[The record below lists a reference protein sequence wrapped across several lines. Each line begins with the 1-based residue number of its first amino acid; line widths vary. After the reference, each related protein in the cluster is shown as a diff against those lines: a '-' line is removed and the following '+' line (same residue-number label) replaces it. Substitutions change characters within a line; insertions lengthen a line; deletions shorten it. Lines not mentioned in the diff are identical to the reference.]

1 MDTPSPP
8 NRDRH
13 RSLIGQLLPPRRR
26 DEQGSAVLE
35 FAVVLPLL
43 VALLLGI
50 LTGGVAYTRKIT
62 IVDAVREGGRY
73 GASLAVPSG
82 AGGMATWEAN
92 VRERVAQISGGELSP
107 ADVCVKLV
115 SATGGNDCGVKD
127 PPGATA
133 ESVIR
138 LVKVSAASPA
148 SLQFGFVEFD
158 RVLTAKV
165 VARYERDAG

>member
-1 MDTPSPP
+1 MDTPSPR
-8 NRDRH
+8 NRG
-13 RSLIGQLLPPRRR
+13 RSRQGE
-26 DEQGSAVLE
+26 DGSAILE

-73 GASLAVPSG
+73 GASLVVPDG
-82 AGGMATWEAN
+82 AGGTATWEAH
-92 VRERVAQISGGELSP
+92 VRERVAQISGGELSTS
-107 ADVCVKLV
+107 DVCVKLV
-115 SATGGNDCGVKD
+115 SATGGNDCGVSD
-127 PPGATA
+127 PPGASA
-133 ESVIR
+133 ESIIR
-138 LVKVSAASPA
+138 LVKVSASSPA